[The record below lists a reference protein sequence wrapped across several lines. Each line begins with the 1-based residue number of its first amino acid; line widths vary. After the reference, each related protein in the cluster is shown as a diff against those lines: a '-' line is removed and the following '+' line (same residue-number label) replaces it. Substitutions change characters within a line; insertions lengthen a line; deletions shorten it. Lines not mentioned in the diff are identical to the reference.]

1 MYRILSAWALMPL
14 ATLAAVGAPPAMAES
29 QPHGV
34 FASSRITVEV
44 RGEGRDVIL
53 IPGLTSSRQIWEGMV
68 RAVPGYR
75 YHLVHLNGFAGQP
88 VRGNGQG
95 PVAAPVA
102 DEIARYIA
110 EAGLDRPAVV
120 GHSMGGAI
128 ALMLAARHPGAVSR
142 AMVVD
147 MLPFMGVLFGG
158 AGATPQSV
166 RAEADKIRDQ
176 TLSLNGFAWAYVAQH
191 NISTMVKTERMR
203 GGPTLHAQNSDRG
216 VAARA
221 LHELIV
227 TDLRPELAGITVP
240 VTVLYVQAPNLSFT
254 AEQTDA
260 LYRRSYA
267 ALPQAKLQRVD
278 DAWHFVMF
286 DQPERFAAELTR
298 FLA

>member
-14 ATLAAVGAPPAMAES
+14 ATLAAVAAPPAAES
-29 QPHGV
+29 RARDV
-34 FASSRITVEV
+34 FSSSRISVEV
-44 RGEGRDVIL
+44 RGEGPDVVL
-53 IPGLTSSRQIWEGMV
+53 VPGLTSSRQIWESTV

-88 VRGNGQG
+88 VRGNAHG
-95 PVAAPVA
+95 PVAAPAA

-110 EAGLDRPAVV
+110 EAGLVRPAVV

-128 ALMLAARHPGAVSR
+128 ALMLAARHPDVVGR

-158 AGATPQSV
+158 AKATPQSV

-191 NISTMVKTERMR
+191 NIGQMVKTERLR
-203 GGPTLHAQNSDRG
+203 GGPILHAQSSDRG

-227 TDLRPELAGITVP
+227 TDLRPELANITVP
-240 VTVLYVQAPNLSFT
+240 VTVLYVTAPNLPFD
-254 AEQTDA
+254 AKQTDA

-267 ALPQAKLQRVD
+267 GLRGAKLQRVD